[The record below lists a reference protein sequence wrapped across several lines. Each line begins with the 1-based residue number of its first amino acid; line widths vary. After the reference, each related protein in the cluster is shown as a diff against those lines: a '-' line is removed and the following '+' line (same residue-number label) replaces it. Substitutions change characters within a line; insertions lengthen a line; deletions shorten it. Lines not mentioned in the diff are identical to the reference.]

1 MTLQEYDRFFRKASH
16 KNLTLTFSDGT
27 VLTNTNIVS
36 ESLTI
41 EESLCS
47 EENLYYG
54 ACESSCLTIRIAY
67 TEKSFKGLHLQINM
81 VNDGEDTLFVDD
93 SGDYFATNAG
103 DYFVNAE
110 IQNFN
115 FGNYLVVSDV
125 PTNDRSYRDLV
136 CYDKMYEIADLDVST
151 WYKGLTFPM
160 TLKAFR
166 DSLFNHLNVTQ
177 ETATLVNDSYSVVG
191 GFSTDELLCRDVLVS
206 ICELNG
212 VFGHIDKATGK
223 FQYIELGNA
232 ETLEYPYYV
241 NGTGAYEDYVT
252 DKITGIRAKSAEDEV
267 GTLVGTD
274 TNLYT
279 ILGNLCLY
287 GDEGTPAETTA
298 LTNLF
303 NHIKNYQYRP
313 FTVQTYGNPM
323 LPLGTNVVFETTYQ
337 TVESFVMKKYLS
349 GIQAMR
355 DTLTATGDKVY
366 PAEEARLTSQIQ
378 RLKGTSHKLV
388 VDVNQLFSEI
398 YNEDTGIKSTIQQ
411 LSDEVLLKVDANG
424 KIVQVALSANP
435 STGTEFKVSADNIS
449 FIANGKIEL
458 TSNSLEINSTNFKV
472 DASGNITATGAKITG
487 DIVTTSLKIDNSA
500 NLRVTRPWVD
510 TYDAFWENGEMLRLT
525 TMVQDDTLVIDNSN
539 YAFLVDSN
547 IVSNAQ
553 VVGNTV
559 AAKTKMMA
567 PYVYIETDGYFYR
580 MTGHKI
586 TLTDSTEDTSI
597 KADIINNAKWDGTNT
612 SLKSAI
618 TSLKGAIQYKETGST
633 TNSVTFDI
641 DVTTQHLVFLAGVY
655 RSSSQ
660 QDFGVEGYCLIR
672 VNNNGIIWVT
682 KKVGCDAL
690 SVSYSNGKLTVTWNT
705 YMSIMAIIP
714 RS

>member
-1 MTLQEYDRFFRKASH
+1 MTLQEFDRFFRKSSH

-125 PTNDRSYRDLV
+125 PSNDRSYRDLV

-166 DSLFNHLNVTQ
+166 DSLFSYLNVTQ
-177 ETATLVNDSYSVVG
+177 ETTTLVNDSYSIVG

-279 ILGNLCLY
+279 IFGNLCLY

-303 NHIKNYQYRP
+303 NHIKDYQYRP

-323 LPLGTNVVFETTYQ
+323 LPLGTKVEFETTYQ
-337 TVESFVMKKYLS
+337 TVNSFVMKKYLT

-355 DTLTATGDKVY
+355 DTLTATGEKVY
-366 PAEEARLTSQIQ
+366 PAEEARMTSQIQ

-388 VDVNQLFSEI
+388 VDVNQLMSEI
-398 YNEDTGIKSTIQQ
+398 YDASTGIKSTIQQ

-424 KIVQVALSANP
+424 KIVKVALSANP

-472 DASGNITATGAKITG
+472 DTSGKITATSAKITG
-487 DIVTTSLKIDNSA
+487 EITTTALNIDSLAAMSVVDRQITKTSYFWNGTAMNGMADIQNQKQLQISTSDRGLYINGTVEAGQDIKAQNLFTDKKAQITGDLFVYGAGNFNSGIKIYGDIERTVNWSLGTGYNIKSLNSA
-500 NLRVTRPWVD
+500 LQS
-510 TYDAFWENGEMLRLT
+510 L
-525 TMVQDDTLVIDNSN
+525 SN
-539 YAFLVDSN
+539 
-547 IVSNAQ
+547 
-553 VVGNTV
+553 
-559 AAKTKMMA
+559 
-567 PYVYIETDGYFYR
+567 R
-580 MTGHKI
+580 I
-586 TLTDSTEDTSI
+586 T
-597 KADIINNAKWDGTNT
+597 
-612 SLKSAI
+612 
-618 TSLKGAIQYKETGST
+618 
-633 TNSVTFDI
+633 
-641 DVTTQHLVFLAGVY
+641 
-655 RSSSQ
+655 
-660 QDFGVEGYCLIR
+660 
-672 VNNNGIIWVT
+672 
-682 KKVGCDAL
+682 AL
-690 SVSYSNGKLTVTWNT
+690 GG
-705 YMSIMAIIP
+705 
-714 RS
+714 